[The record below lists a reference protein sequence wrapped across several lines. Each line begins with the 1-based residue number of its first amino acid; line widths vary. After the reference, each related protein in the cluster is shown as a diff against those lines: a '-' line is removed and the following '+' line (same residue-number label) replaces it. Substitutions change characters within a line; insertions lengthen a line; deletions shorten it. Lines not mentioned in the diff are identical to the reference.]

1 MVKAILVAL
10 LIGVSLALALW
21 RDLPAKP
28 QPSPVIHGMLIV

>member
-10 LIGVSLALALW
+10 LIEVALALALW

-28 QPSPVIHGMLIV
+28 QPSPVIHGRVV